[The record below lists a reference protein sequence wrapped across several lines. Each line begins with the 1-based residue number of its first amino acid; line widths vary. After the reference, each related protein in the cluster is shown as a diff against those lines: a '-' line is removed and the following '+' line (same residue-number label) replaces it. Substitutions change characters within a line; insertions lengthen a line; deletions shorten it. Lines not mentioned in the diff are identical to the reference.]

1 MMRTTLGPDDL
12 DRLSATLR
20 RANADFEAA
29 YPGDSGSRQPVHT
42 VYGGAHLFERD
53 TAAKLGDLAV
63 RFMDRHMGTPERLT
77 ATLAI
82 QGPEGTNLADTVHH
96 RVRDKLVR
104 EAVEDF
110 RIDFEDGYGP
120 RPDAEEDA
128 EAVRVGEELASGL
141 AEESLPPFIG
151 IRIKPLSGEL
161 HRRGLRTLDLVLTTL
176 LSENGMSLP
185 SNFFVTL
192 PKVVVPEQVAS
203 LATALEMIEDRLGLA
218 PGAVGLELMI
228 ETTQSILDTDGRSN
242 LPLLVAAGRGRCVG
256 AHFGVYDYTAAYGL
270 TPDQQTMRHPACD
283 VARHMMKIALGGTG
297 VWLSDGATNV
307 VPVEPGVEEA
317 MRLHYDDVR
326 HSLANGYYQGWDL
339 HPAHLITRYA
349 ALYAF
354 FLEGLDAAASRLR
367 NFVEG
372 AARATLA
379 GSVFDDAATGQG
391 LLNFFLRGVGCGA
404 ITKAEALATRLTME
418 ELATRSFARILEGRS
433 S

>member
-20 RANADFEAA
+20 QASADFEAA

-42 VYGGAHLFERD
+42 VYGGAHLFKRD
-53 TAAKLGDLAV
+53 TATKLGDLAV
-63 RFMDRHMGTPERLT
+63 RFMDQYMATPEQLT
-77 ATLAI
+77 ATLGI
-82 QGPEGTNLADTVHH
+82 QGPEGTNLADTVHR
-96 RVRDKLVR
+96 RVREKLVR

-128 EAVRVGEELASGL
+128 AAVRVGDELASGL

-176 LSENGMSLP
+176 LSESGVSP
-185 SNFFVTL
+185 PPNFFVTL

-203 LATALEMIEDRLGLA
+203 LATALEILEDRLGMA

-228 ETTQSILDTDGRSN
+228 ETTQSILDAEGRSN

-283 VARHMMKIALGGTG
+283 VARHMMKIALRGTG
-297 VWLSDGATNV
+297 IWLSDGATNV

-354 FLEGLDAAASRLR
+354 FLEGLDAAVTRLR
-367 NFVEG
+367 NFVE
-372 AARATLA
+372 AAAQATLA

-404 ITKAEALATRLTME
+404 ITEVEALATGLTME
-418 ELATRSFARILEGRS
+418 ELATRSFTRILEGRS
-433 S
+433 G

>member
-20 RANADFEAA
+20 QASADFEAA

-42 VYGGAHLFERD
+42 VYGGAHLFKRD
-53 TAAKLGDLAV
+53 TATKLGDLAV
-63 RFMDRHMGTPERLT
+63 RLMDQHMATPEQLT
-77 ATLAI
+77 PTLGI
-82 QGPEGTNLADTVHH
+82 QGPEGTNLADTVHR
-96 RVRDKLVR
+96 RVREKLVR

-128 EAVRVGEELASGL
+128 AAVRVGEELASGL
-141 AEESLPPFIG
+141 AEESLPPFVG

-161 HRRGLRTLDLVLTTL
+161 HRRSLRTLDLVLTTL
-176 LSENGMSLP
+176 LSENGVSLP
-185 SNFFVTL
+185 RNFFVTL
-192 PKVVVPEQVAS
+192 PKVVVPEQVAA

-228 ETTQSILDTDGRSN
+228 ETTQSILDAEGRSN
-242 LPLLVAAGRGRCVG
+242 LPLLVAAGQGRCVG

-283 VARHMMKIALGGTG
+283 VARHMMKIALRGTG

-354 FLEGLDAAASRLR
+354 FLEGLDAAVTRLR
-367 NFVEG
+367 NFVE
-372 AARATLA
+372 AAAQATLA

-404 ITKAEALATRLTME
+404 ITEAEALATGLTME
-418 ELATRSFARILEGRS
+418 ELATRSFTRILEGRS
-433 S
+433 A

>member
-1 MMRTTLGPDDL
+1 MRTTLGPDDL

-20 RANADFEAA
+20 QANADFEAA

-42 VYGGAHLFERD
+42 VYGGAHLFKRD
-53 TAAKLGDLAV
+53 TAAELGALAV
-63 RFMDRHMGTPERLT
+63 RFMDQHMATPEHLT
-77 ATLAI
+77 ATLGI
-82 QGPEGTNLADTVHH
+82 QEPEGTNLADTVHR
-96 RVRDKLVR
+96 RVREKLVR

-128 EAVRVGEELASGL
+128 AAVRVGEELASGL
-141 AEESLPPFIG
+141 EEESLPPFIG

-161 HRRGLRTLDLVLTTL
+161 HLRGLRTLDLVLTTL
-176 LSENGMSLP
+176 LSENGASLP
-185 SNFFVTL
+185 PNFFVTL

-228 ETTQSILDTDGRSN
+228 ETTQSILDAEGRSN

-283 VARHMMKIALGGTG
+283 VARHMMKIALRGTG
-297 VWLSDGATNV
+297 VRLSDGATNV

-354 FLEGLDAAASRLR
+354 FLEGLDAAVSRLR
-367 NFVEG
+367 NFIDAV
-372 AARATLA
+372 ARATLA
-379 GSVFDDAATGQG
+379 GGVFDDAATGQG

-404 ITKAEALATRLTME
+404 ITEAEALATGLTME
-418 ELATRSFARILEGRS
+418 ELATRSFVRILEGRS
-433 S
+433 G

>member
-42 VYGGAHLFERD
+42 VYGGAHLFKRD

-63 RFMDRHMGTPERLT
+63 RFMDRHMATPERLT
-77 ATLAI
+77 ATLGI
-82 QGPEGTNLADTVHH
+82 QGPEGTNLAETVHH

-128 EAVRVGEELASGL
+128 AAVRVGEELAGGL
-141 AEESLPPFIG
+141 EEESLPPFIG

-185 SNFFVTL
+185 PNFFVTL

-283 VARHMMKIALGGTG
+283 VARHMMKIALCGTG
-297 VWLSDGATNV
+297 IWLSDGATNV
-307 VPVEPGVEEA
+307 VPVEPGIEEA

-404 ITKAEALATRLTME
+404 ITEAEALATGLTME

-433 S
+433 G

>member
-1 MMRTTLGPDDL
+1 MTRTTLGPDDL

-20 RANADFEAA
+20 QANADFEAA

-42 VYGGAHLFERD
+42 VYGGAHLFQRD

-63 RFMDRHMGTPERLT
+63 RFLDQHMATPERLA
-77 ATLAI
+77 ATLGI
-82 QGPEGTNLADTVHH
+82 QGPDGTDLADTVHS
-96 RVRDKLVR
+96 RVREKLVR

-128 EAVRVGEELASGL
+128 EAVRVGGELASGL

-161 HRRGLRTLDLVLTTL
+161 HRRGLRTLDLVLTAL
-176 LSENGMSLP
+176 LSDNGVSLP
-185 SNFFVTL
+185 PNFFVTL

-203 LATALEMIEDRLGLA
+203 LATALEMIEDRLGQA

-228 ETTQSILDTDGRSN
+228 ETTQSILDAEGRSN

-283 VARHMMKIALGGTG
+283 VARHMMKIALRGTG

-349 ALYAF
+349 ALNAF
-354 FLEGLDAAASRLR
+354 FLEGLDASVSRLR
-367 NFVEG
+367 NFVEA

-391 LLNFFLRGVGCGA
+391 LLNFFLRGVACGA
-404 ITKAEALATRLTME
+404 ITEAEALATGLTME

-433 S
+433 G